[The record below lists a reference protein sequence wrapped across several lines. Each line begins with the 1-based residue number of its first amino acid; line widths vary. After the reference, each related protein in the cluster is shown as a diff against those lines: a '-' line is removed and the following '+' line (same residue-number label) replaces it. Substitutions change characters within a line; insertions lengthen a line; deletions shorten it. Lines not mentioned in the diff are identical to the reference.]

1 MKDIVK
7 EQKQYIVRKLRNFSW
22 YCAMIML
29 LLLLIAQWLCMIS
42 WSWYPQE
49 KNILEFQFI
58 MQLTTQ
64 KSETEVPI
72 FYRKSRS
79 GFTITSYD
87 QYIGKQSKFIY
98 K

>member
-1 MKDIVK
+1 MPIG
-7 EQKQYIVRKLRNFSW
+7 ERYIK
-22 YCAMIML
+22 
-29 LLLLIAQWLCMIS
+29 IS
-42 WSWYPQE
+42 VYNATNYT
-49 KNILEFQFI
+49 K
-58 MQLTTQ
+58 

-87 QYIGKQSKFIY
+87 QYIGKQTKFIY